1 MVTNT
6 SCAVPPQFF
15 KMQVPSLA
23 IGFGGVLAGPLVAPP
38 PLLLIM
44 RFHSC
49 RVLAGS
55 RPSLAAW
62 ASHARANRI
71 RRAVKVLGGA
81 LPMISVQSLRSM
93 AASASSSCGISRL
106 SAHSFIVLPHSQRG
120 SGRPCQTGRVR
131 PIGPTISSA
140 RSQHEPYEAAI
151 QVVSEAVQRSL
162 HAGATTVCARYRSW
176 VYQAAQWA

>member
-1 MVTNT
+1 M
-6 SCAVPPQFF
+6 
-15 KMQVPSLA
+15 
-23 IGFGGVLAGPLVAPP
+23 AGLLVAPP

-55 RPSLAAW
+55 QPSVAAW

-71 RRAVKVLGGA
+71 RREVKVLGGA
-81 LPMISVQSLRSM
+81 VPLSSIQSCRSL
-93 AASASSSCGISRL
+93 AASATSSCGMSRVMAL
-106 SAHSFIVLPHSQRG
+106 TFIAHRQTRRG
-120 SGRPCQTGRVR
+120 SRRPCQTSRVR
-131 PIGPTISSA
+131 PTGPTISSA

-151 QVVSEAVQRSL
+151 QVVSEAVQRSP

-176 VYQAAQWA
+176 VYQAAQGAWLLTGALKGLL